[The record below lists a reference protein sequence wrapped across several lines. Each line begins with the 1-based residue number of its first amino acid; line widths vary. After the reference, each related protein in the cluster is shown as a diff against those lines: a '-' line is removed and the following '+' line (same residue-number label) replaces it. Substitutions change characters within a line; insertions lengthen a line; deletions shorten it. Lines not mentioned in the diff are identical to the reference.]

1 MKKLRT
7 PLSVL
12 LAAILLLSSAVC
24 FNASALEKEVWDT
37 NWAENTAE
45 IAAAVTMT
53 PASNDTDRYISW
65 YSASDSGTVTVKNE
79 DSSTFGTFEAE
90 AVATPQGDYRL
101 VAYISGLEE
110 GKTYTYTCQSGDRT
124 SAAYTIAAYDTDSF
138 TAVYVSDIHV
148 SYNEN
153 NSDEIRDNAYALNET
168 LTTAANKAAANGS
181 TLDLILSGGDQA
193 SEGMRVEYEG
203 LVANGFM
210 KTIPFAPCI
219 GNHDRKSVDYRYF
232 NAIQYGTVDMAVKSY
247 VGTDYWFVKGDV
259 LFMVM
264 DSNNISMGD
273 HEKFVKKAVSENPD
287 AKWRVAIF
295 HHDLYSGRKPNR
307 ESENQWLR
315 LMWAP
320 IADKYG
326 FDLCLLGHSH
336 YYTISNVLYN
346 NKPVSPVENNAT
358 ITDPQG
364 TIYMV
369 TGSINRPRGEE
380 DDIGLREADIGHAVL
395 TTEKIYNLID
405 FSEDSIVLKSY
416 TVESDECIGSV
427 TIKKTT
433 NEGGHSYSTPAA
445 WYYPLVKVISAIA
458 GIINNIGRYYDNT
471 QLGFDIPLFDGIFG

>member
-1 MKKLRT
+1 MKKFRT

-12 LAAILLLSSAVC
+12 LAAILMLSSTLC
-24 FNASALEKEVWDT
+24 FSASALDKTVWDAA
-37 NWAENTAE
+37 WAENTGE

-53 PASNDTDRYISW
+53 PASNDSDRYISW
-65 YSASDSGTVTVKNE
+65 YSASDSGAVTVKSE

-101 VAYISGLEE
+101 VAYISNLEE
-110 GKTYTYTCQSGDRT
+110 GKTYTYTCQSGEWT
-124 SAAYTIAAYDTDSF
+124 SESYTIAPYDADSF

-148 SYNEN
+148 SYSET
-153 NSDEIRDNAYALNET
+153 DETSIRDNAYTLNET
-168 LTTAANKAAANGS
+168 LIAAANKASAKGS

-193 SEGMRVEYEG
+193 SEGMRIEYEG
-203 LVANGFM
+203 VVANGFM

-247 VGTDYWFVKGDV
+247 VGTDYYFVKGDV
-259 LFMVM
+259 LFMVI

-273 HEKFVKKAVSENPD
+273 HEKFVKKAVNENPD
-287 AKWRVAIF
+287 IKWRVAIF
-295 HHDLYSGRKPNR
+295 HHDLYSGRMPNR
-307 ESENQWLR
+307 ESENRWLR

-336 YYTISNVLYN
+336 YYTISNVMYN
-346 NKPVSPVENNAT
+346 NKTVATVENNAT
-358 ITDPQG
+358 LTDPNG

-369 TGSINRPRGEE
+369 TGSINRPREANE
-380 DDIGLREADIGHAVL
+380 DIPLSENIGHAVL
-395 TTEKIYNLID
+395 TEEKIYNLID
-405 FSEDSIVLKSY
+405 FSEDSIVLNSY
-416 TVESDECIGSV
+416 TVESDECIGSI
-427 TIKKTT
+427 TIEKTT

-458 GIINNIGRYYDNT
+458 GIINNIGRFYDNT